1 MDLRIRIQIHTTMSW
16 IRNPGFNTEKLFV
29 LFLTFQPP
37 IVILNVLVVEAEGLE
52 AKDANGFREGGD
64 RRPFSFEVV
73 KEFFINLMR
82 KKK

>member
-1 MDLRIRIQIHTTMSW
+1 MFGPKRCIDIKKWKALSI
-16 IRNPGFNTEKLFV
+16 L
-29 LFLTFQPP
+29 LTFQPP

-73 KEFFINLMR
+73 KEFFINIMR
-82 KKK
+82 KKKWIFLSVGK

>member
-1 MDLRIRIQIHTTMSW
+1 MSW
-16 IRNPGFNTEKLFV
+16 IRNTGYNTEKLLV

-64 RRPFSFEVV
+64 RRGLFSFEVV
-73 KEFFINLMR
+73 KEFFINMMR